1 MQRIS
6 LSKVFI
12 YSIAFLVTGAV
23 FAQEDEEGDIDT
35 ERLIIV
41 KPYSPTVSDAFKVKQ
56 MPVIN
61 DSTERR
67 KKAVVYDIFSF
78 PVASTFTPAKGKAEG
93 VTRKAMPRLY
103 DNYASLGFGNYS
115 NVAAEFYSTINLDR
129 GKEVSIGLVH
139 NSSQGGIDEARLD
152 DKYYDTGVEIGYKT
166 QGRDLTWGVDAGFQH
181 QLYNWYGIP
190 DYFQPDETELAQMD
204 PQHSYYAAT
213 VGAHLDMEEGVFDG
227 AKLKYRRFGDNFG
240 SGENHVKWISDLE
253 FPVVDQ
259 VIGTEVSFDFVNGN
273 FDKGYENLPVTNQ
286 YGFFNM
292 GIAPSIQIGN
302 EDLSVNL
309 GAQLVYSMDIENE
322 DNNLFLYPRV
332 SGSYRVSGDY
342 FIAYA
347 GAEGELKQNTYYE
360 FAQQNPFVSPTLSVA
375 PTDKQYD
382 IYLGGKGK
390 FSDHASYN
398 IRGSYTSEANKPM
411 FLHNPYVEASAPKE
425 GYENFNSFGVVYDD
439 VTTLSFFGELQFSLN
454 EDVSL
459 RINGTYNN
467 YSADE
472 QEEVW
477 NLPELEGSLALDY
490 QITEKWFAGASVFAV
505 GERDVFL
512 DFQGLSNTYQT
523 KGKMDAYIDA
533 NLRVGYKI
541 NDRLSLFLRGN
552 NLLTENYRPWLG
564 YPTQGIQ
571 VMGGVS
577 YQFDW

>member
-23 FAQEDEEGDIDT
+23 FAQEEGEIDT

-56 MPVIN
+56 TPVIN
-61 DSTERR
+61 DSTERK
-67 KKAVVYDIFSF
+67 KKAVNYDIYSF
-78 PVASTFTPAKGKAEG
+78 PVASTFTPAKGKAAG
-93 VTRKAMPRLY
+93 VTRKPAPRLY
-103 DNYASLGFGNYS
+103 DNYASLGFGNYA
-115 NVAAEFYSTINLDR
+115 NVAAEFYSNINLDR
-129 GKEVSIGLVH
+129 GKEVFIGLVH
-139 NSSQGGIDEARLD
+139 NSSQGEIDEARLD
-152 DKYYDTGVEIGYKT
+152 DKYYDTGVEIGYNA
-166 QGRDLTWGVDAGFQH
+166 QGRGYTWGVEAGFQH

-190 DYFQPDETELAQMD
+190 DYFQPSESDLAQID

-213 VGAHLDMEEGVFDG
+213 LGAHLDLEQGIFDES
-227 AKLKYRRFGDNFG
+227 KLKYRRFGDNFG
-240 SGENHVKWISDLE
+240 SAENHVKWIPKLE
-253 FPVVDQ
+253 FPVANQ
-259 VIGTEVSFDFVNGN
+259 VIGTELSFDFVNGN
-273 FDKGYENLPVTNQ
+273 FDEGYENLPVSNQ

-292 GIAPSIQIGN
+292 GIAPSIKIQQG
-302 EDLSVNL
+302 DLSVNL

-322 DNNLFLYPRV
+322 DNNLFLYPRI

-342 FIAYA
+342 LIAYA
-347 GAEGELKQNTYYE
+347 GAEGELKQNTYYD
-360 FAQQNPFVSPTLSVA
+360 FVQQNPYVSPTLSVA

-411 FLHNPYVEASAPKE
+411 FLHNPYIAGSTPKE

-439 VTTLSFFGELQFSLN
+439 VTTLSFFAELQFALN

-467 YSADE
+467 YSADA
-472 QEEVW
+472 QDEVW
-477 NLPELEGSLALDY
+477 NLPEMEGSFALDY
-490 QITEKWFAGASVFAV
+490 QINSKWFAGASVFAV
-505 GERDVFL
+505 GERNVFL
-512 DFQGLSNTYQT
+512 DFQDSFNTYQT
-523 KGKMDAYIDA
+523 KGKLDGYVDA

-541 NDRLSLFLRGN
+541 NERLSLFLRGN
-552 NLLTENYRPWLG
+552 NLLTENYRPWFG

-571 VMGGVS
+571 VMGGAS

>member
-23 FAQEDEEGDIDT
+23 FAQKDEEGDIDT
-35 ERLIIV
+35 QRLIIV

-56 MPVIN
+56 TPTIN
-61 DSTERR
+61 DSTERK
-67 KKAVVYDIFSF
+67 KKAVAYDIFSF
-78 PVASTFTPAKGKAEG
+78 PVASTFTPAKGTAAG
-93 VTRKAMPRLY
+93 VTRKYAPRLY

-129 GKEVSIGLVH
+129 GQEVSIGLVH

-152 DKYYDTGVEIGYKT
+152 DKYYDTGLEIGYNA
-166 QGRDLTWGVDAGFQH
+166 QQRDYTWGVDAGFQH
-181 QLYNWYGIP
+181 QVYNWYGIP
-190 DYFQPDETELAQMD
+190 DYFQPSKTDLAQID

-213 VGAHLDMEEGVFDG
+213 VGGHLDVEEGVFDE

-240 SGENHVKWISDLE
+240 SGENHVKWISNLE

-292 GIAPSIQIGN
+292 GITPSIQIQT

-309 GAQLVYSMDIENE
+309 GAQVVYSMDIENE
-322 DNNLFLYPRV
+322 ENNLFLYPKV
-332 SGSYRVSGDY
+332 SGSYRVAGDY

-360 FAQQNPFVSPTLSVA
+360 FAQQNPYVSPTLIVA

-390 FSDHASYN
+390 FTDQVSYN
-398 IRGSYTSEANKPM
+398 IRGSYTSEVNKPM
-411 FLHNPYVEASAPKE
+411 FFHNPYIAGSTPKE

-439 VTTLSFFGELQFSLN
+439 VTTLSFFGELQFALSD
-454 EDVSL
+454 DVNI

-467 YSADE
+467 YSADV
-472 QEEVW
+472 QDEVW
-477 NLPELEGSLALDY
+477 NLPEFEGSFALDY
-490 QITEKWFAGASVFAV
+490 QITDKWFAGASVFAV
-505 GERDVFL
+505 GERNVFL
-512 DFQGLSNTYQT
+512 DFQGPLNTYQT
-523 KGKMDAYIDA
+523 KGKLDSYVDA

-552 NLLTENYRPWLG
+552 NLLTENYRPWFG
-564 YPTQGIQ
+564 YPTQGLQ
-571 VMGGVS
+571 VMGGAS